1 MSKNIKLDNKVQILS
16 PLFQINERIIDKF
29 CKDWIQKMI
38 YQTLAQ
44 LYDQLFDSDMYKN
57 WEKFTLANIKKV
69 DCNLLD
75 LAGGSGR
82 LAILLANDG
91 LNVTVADFSDEML
104 SLASQHSI
112 ENNVSMQLIET
123 DMRDLSGLEKY
134 DVITC
139 YADSLCYLDDENDLL
154 QVFSEVANHLEK
166 DGVFLFDVITPHQ
179 TDDVYPGFMY
189 NYQDDDYSRVFMW
202 QSYADDDVEHG
213 VIHDLTFFNR
223 MEDGKYNRLSE
234 THYERS
240 YELPV
245 IKSMLMQAGFTS
257 IEVGSDFSLEMK
269 DKNATRWFF
278 KCQK

>member
-1 MSKNIKLDNKVQILS
+1 
-16 PLFQINERIIDKF
+16 
-29 CKDWIQKMI
+29 MI
-38 YQTLAQ
+38 YQTFAQ

-57 WEKFTLANIKKV
+57 WEKFTLANIKKAG
-69 DCNLLD
+69 CNLLD

-82 LAILLANDG
+82 LAILLANDS

-104 SLASQHSI
+104 SLASQHSV

-189 NYQDDDYSRVFMW
+189 NYQDDDYSRAFMW

-245 IKSMLMQAGFTS
+245 IKSMLTQAGFTS

>member
-257 IEVGSDFSLEMK
+257 LQDTVVGIVEGLVCLFVY
-269 DKNATRWFF
+269 
-278 KCQK
+278 C

>member
-1 MSKNIKLDNKVQILS
+1 
-16 PLFQINERIIDKF
+16 
-29 CKDWIQKMI
+29 MI
-38 YQTLAQ
+38 YQTFAQ

-57 WEKFTLANIKKV
+57 WEKFTLANIKKA

-104 SLASQHSI
+104 SLASQHSV

-189 NYQDDDYSRVFMW
+189 NYQDDDYSRAFMW
-202 QSYADDDVEHG
+202 QSYADNDVEHG

-245 IKSMLMQAGFTS
+245 IKSMLTQAGFTS

>member
-1 MSKNIKLDNKVQILS
+1 
-16 PLFQINERIIDKF
+16 
-29 CKDWIQKMI
+29 MI
-38 YQTLAQ
+38 YQTFAQ

-104 SLASQHSI
+104 SLASQRSI
-112 ENNVSMQLIET
+112 ENNVSMQLIEI

-189 NYQDDDYSRVFMW
+189 NYQDDDYSRAFMW

-245 IKSMLMQAGFTS
+245 IKSMLTQAGFTS